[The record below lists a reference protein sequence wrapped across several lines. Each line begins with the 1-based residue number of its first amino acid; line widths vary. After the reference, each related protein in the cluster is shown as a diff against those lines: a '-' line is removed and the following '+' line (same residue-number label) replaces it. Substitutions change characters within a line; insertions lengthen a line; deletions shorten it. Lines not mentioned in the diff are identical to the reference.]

1 MSKVHKK
8 VLIDLD
14 LLEKA
19 VAPAKNR
26 EEFME
31 RACAQVAIYFS
42 IKCMRAAEES
52 DAVADFERLMEDLE
66 KSDPEGMAE
75 AEKWAKDYLT
85 KLGRSL
91 H

>member
-1 MSKVHKK
+1 MSKK

-31 RACAQVAIYFS
+31 RAFAQVAIYFS

-52 DAVADFERLMEDLE
+52 DAGADFERLMEDLE

-75 AEKWAKDYLT
+75 AEKWTKDYLS